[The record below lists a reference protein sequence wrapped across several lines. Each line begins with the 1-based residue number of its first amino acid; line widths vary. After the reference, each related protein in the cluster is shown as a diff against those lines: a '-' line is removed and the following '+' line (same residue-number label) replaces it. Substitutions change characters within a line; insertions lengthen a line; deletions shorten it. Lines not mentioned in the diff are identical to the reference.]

1 MVWCPY
7 CPSWL
12 TVRAHGCVRN
22 QRTGPC
28 TGRSRFHKQMVGR
41 KHETSSH
48 QLATLVL
55 FSILLNLFL
64 FLSVLVVLSWCGLL
78 LLSLTRL
85 TECPCSFCYAI
96 LLCYVCICFV
106 SYHTCVPHWERE
118 RTHGMIIRVMH
129 GWYSLET
136 RD

>member
-1 MVWCPY
+1 MSYHIYTTCLKVKTVVWCPY

-106 SYHTCVPHWERE
+106 SYHTCVPH
-118 RTHGMIIRVMH
+118 
-129 GWYSLET
+129 
-136 RD
+136 